1 LPERL
6 KAKIMTTYVLMR
18 SLAVSA
24 ILAAALLSACARVRV
39 TTEIKP
45 DGAWSRTVVL
55 TGPLKKE
62 GMQMPTLEDT
72 FVIPS
77 GAGWKSSDEKKNDNQ
92 VLTLERQFTSDG
104 RLQGD
109 VSIKGHQAGNA
120 NQPGFLRLTNEVSV
134 KRIAPHQV
142 EYRET
147 LQWKGDSTKVL
158 DDLQPE
164 DLSKIKAHLPKALAT
179 DSNAH
184 ALAGKM
190 AELAIPVMFG
200 PGDPLLA
207 LGFLH
212 PDLAVYRANQRL
224 GGLVTLA
231 LEQQFGDKMQP
242 AERRDVAR
250 RLIEAALT
258 SPKMSTPDPAAVSA
272 SPGTSSGLTPLMF
285 IVKPPGR
292 IVSTNGET
300 DDLSGDV
307 FWAFF
312 EEAAAY
318 KELVLTAVVEVN

>member
-1 LPERL
+1 
-6 KAKIMTTYVLMR
+6 MR
-18 SLAVSA
+18 SLALSV
-24 ILAAALLSACARVRV
+24 ILPAGILLSACARVRV
-39 TTEIKP
+39 TTEIKS

-77 GAGWKSSDEKKNDNQ
+77 SAGWKSSEEKKNDNQ
-92 VLTLERQFTSDG
+92 VLTLERQFTTEG

-109 VSIKGHQAGNA
+109 VSIKG
-120 NQPGFLRLTNEVSV
+120 NQPGKGHQPGTLRLTNEVSI

-147 LQWKGDSTKVL
+147 LQWKSDPTKL
-158 DDLQPE
+158 LGDLQPE
-164 DLSKIKAHLPKALAT
+164 DLSAVKAHLPKSLAT
-179 DSNAH
+179 DANARE
-184 ALAGKM
+184 LASKM
-190 AELAIPVMFG
+190 AELAIPVLFG

-224 GGLVTLA
+224 GGLMMRA

-242 AERRDVAR
+242 AERQDVAR

-258 SPKMSTPDPAAVSA
+258 SPKLSTPDPAAAST
-272 SPGTSSGLTPLMF
+272 SPGNSSGLTPLMF
-285 IVKPPGR
+285 IVKPLGR

-300 DDLSGDV
+300 DDLTGDV

-312 EEAAAY
+312 EEAAAF
-318 KELVLTAVVEVN
+318 KDLVLTAVVEVK

>member
-1 LPERL
+1 
-6 KAKIMTTYVLMR
+6 MR
-18 SLAVSA
+18 FLAASA
-24 ILAAALLSACARVRV
+24 VLAAALLSACARVRV
-39 TTEIKP
+39 TTEITP

-62 GMQMPTLEDT
+62 GIQMPTLEDT

-77 GAGWKSSDEKKNDNQ
+77 GAGWKSSEEKKNDNQ
-92 VLTLERQFTSDG
+92 VLTLERQFTTDG

-109 VSIKGHQAGNA
+109 VSIKG
-120 NQPGFLRLTNEVSV
+120 NQPGKGQPGTLRLTNEVSV

-158 DDLQPE
+158 GDLQPE
-164 DLSKIKAHLPKALAT
+164 DLSEIKAHLPRALAT
-179 DSNAH
+179 DANARE
-184 ALAGKM
+184 LAGKM
-190 AELAIPVMFG
+190 AELAIPVLFG

-224 GGLVTLA
+224 GGLMMRA

-242 AERRDVAR
+242 AERREVAR

-258 SPKMSTPDPAAVSA
+258 SPKMSKPDPAAASA
-272 SPGTSSGLTPLMF
+272 APGNSSGLTPLMF

-300 DDLSGDV
+300 DDLTGEV

-312 EEAAAY
+312 EEAAAF
-318 KELVLTAVVEVN
+318 KDLVLTAVVEVK

>member
-1 LPERL
+1 
-6 KAKIMTTYVLMR
+6 MR
-18 SLAVSA
+18 SLAASA
-24 ILAAALLSACARVRV
+24 VLAAALLSACARVRV
-39 TTEIKP
+39 TTEITP

-77 GAGWKSSDEKKNDNQ
+77 GAGWKSSEEKKNDNQ
-92 VLTLERQFTSDG
+92 VLTLERQFTTDG

-109 VSIKGHQAGNA
+109 VSIKG
-120 NQPGFLRLTNEVSV
+120 NQPGKGQPGTLRLTNEVSV

-158 DDLQPE
+158 GDLQPE
-164 DLSKIKAHLPKALAT
+164 DLSEIKAHLPKALAT
-179 DSNAH
+179 DANARE
-184 ALAGKM
+184 LAGKM
-190 AELAIPVMFG
+190 AELAIPVLFG

-224 GGLVTLA
+224 GGLMMRA

-242 AERRDVAR
+242 AERREVAR

-258 SPKMSTPDPAAVSA
+258 SPKMSKPDPAAASA
-272 SPGTSSGLTPLMF
+272 APGNSSGLTPLMF

-300 DDLSGDV
+300 DDLTGEV

-312 EEAAAY
+312 EEAAAF
-318 KELVLTAVVEVN
+318 KDLVLTAVVEVK